1 MTKIPPHAKCVFTGI
16 IYDVYQWEQ
25 VLFDGSSTT
34 FECLKRPDTV
44 VVIPVQGTDVFY
56 ARQEQPNIPPFIS
69 LFGGRAEKGE
79 APLEAAKRELLEE
92 TGLTSNN
99 WEQIRC
105 YSAPSKIDWKIYFF
119 VARDCMKTAEQ
130 HLDAG
135 EKITVHTASIDD
147 FINKIVTDP
156 NFSEYE
162 LRLEIM
168 SLFDPSKAVLLKNQ
182 ILGL

>member
-1 MTKIPPHAKCVFTGI
+1 VTKIPPHAQCVFTGI

-25 VLFDGSSTT
+25 VLFDGSVAT

-44 VVIPVQGTDVFY
+44 VVIPVQGTKVFY
-56 ARQEQPNIPPFIS
+56 ARQEQPNKPLFIS

-92 TGLTSNN
+92 TGLISNN

-105 YSAPSKIDWKIYFF
+105 YVAPSKIDWKVYFF
-119 VARDCMKTAEQ
+119 VARDCLKTADQ
-130 HLDAG
+130 TLDAG
-135 EKITVHTASIDD
+135 EKIEVCTASIDD
-147 FINKIVTDP
+147 FINNIVTDP
-156 NFSEYE
+156 RFSEFE
-162 LRLEIM
+162 LRAEIM
-168 SLFDPSKAVLLKNQ
+168 SAFDPAKVDLLKKQ